1 MAVPFFIAYKTS
13 EHLTRIKAACILAEL
28 MAKQRKERLDKLL
41 VERGLVA
48 TRAKAQ
54 AYVMAGEVRVNGE
67 PASKAG
73 MKISAESQLELVN
86 IMPWVGRGGYKLDGA
101 LKQFEIDVTGC
112 ICADVGAC
120 TGGFTDVLIQSGA
133 AKVFA
138 IDVGYGQLDWKLRTD
153 DRVVVMER
161 TNARYLESLDE
172 PVNFVVIDVSFISL
186 KLILPAVKRCLVKD
200 APFDIVALIKP
211 QFEAGKKQVGSGG
224 VVRDQAVHRLVLEEI
239 LDWCQDNQLYPTGL
253 TRSSIQGA
261 DGNVEFLVWLKGEHS
276 AEIETEQLINS
287 VLKTDPDP
295 VDESVAETPS

>member
-1 MAVPFFIAYKTS
+1 MRRITERYHHTNDSA
-13 EHLTRIKAACILAEL
+13 ELLTTTTATCILAL
-28 MAKQRKERLDKLL
+28 HMAKQRKERLDKLL
-41 VERGLVA
+41 VERGLVP

-73 MKISAESQLELVN
+73 MKISAESTIELVN
-86 IMPWVGRGGYKLDGA
+86 VMPWVGRGGYKLAGA
-101 LKQFEIDVTGC
+101 LEQFGIDVSGC
-112 ICADVGAC
+112 VCADIGAC

-133 AKVFA
+133 TKVFA

-186 KLILPAVKRCLVKD
+186 KLILPAVKRCVVKD

-224 VVRDQAVHRLVLEEI
+224 VVRDGAVHRSVLEDI
-239 LDWCQDNQLYPTGL
+239 LGWCIENGLQPKGL

-261 DGNVEFLVWLKGEHS
+261 DGNVEFLVWLRGGDS
-276 AEIETEQLINS
+276 AEVDVAAAIDR
-287 VLKTDPDP
+287 VL
-295 VDESVAETPS
+295 VVEESVVPEANE